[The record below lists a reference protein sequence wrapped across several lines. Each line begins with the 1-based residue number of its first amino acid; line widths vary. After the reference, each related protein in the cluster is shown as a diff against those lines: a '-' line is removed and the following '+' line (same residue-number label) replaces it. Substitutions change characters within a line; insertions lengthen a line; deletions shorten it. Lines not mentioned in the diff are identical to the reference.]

1 MNKIDNL
8 LSEISETR
16 NSLLNHSIYGKLND
30 IKSISKFMEIHVFAV
45 WDFMSLAK
53 SLQKNLTCVET
64 PWYPTKDKVSR
75 RLINEIVLGEESDID
90 QNNNPVSHFELYVE
104 SMNKIGSLKNTI
116 SMIPGLGNLSKDEN
130 AMEKAN
136 DEMKKTVAI
145 IDSMTIKERNDHNIL
160 DGSRRR
166 RIANGSGTS
175 VQDINVLIKKFLQMK
190 KMSKNMGKFKKNA
203 KNLLKFS

>member
-104 SMNKIGSLKNTI
+104 SMNKIGSDT
-116 SMIPGLGNLSKDEN
+116 SKIHQFVDEIIETKSHTK
-130 AMEKAN
+130 AIEKCSF
-136 DEMKKTVAI
+136 DHTKH
-145 IDSMTIKERNDHNIL
+145 SRSRNF
-160 DGSRRR
+160 SR
-166 RIANGSGTS
+166 
-175 VQDINVLIKKFLQMK
+175 D
-190 KMSKNMGKFKKNA
+190 
-203 KNLLKFS
+203 

>member
-104 SMNKIGSLKNTI
+104 SMNKIGSDTSKIHQFVDEIIETKSHTKAIEKCSIPNRI
-116 SMIPGLGNLSKDEN
+116 SDFLNL
-130 AMEKAN
+130 
-136 DEMKKTVAI
+136 
-145 IDSMTIKERNDHNIL
+145 
-160 DGSRRR
+160 
-166 RIANGSGTS
+166 
-175 VQDINVLIKKFLQMK
+175 
-190 KMSKNMGKFKKNA
+190 
-203 KNLLKFS
+203 

>member
-1 MNKIDNL
+1 
-8 LSEISETR
+8 
-16 NSLLNHSIYGKLND
+16 
-30 IKSISKFMEIHVFAV
+30 
-45 WDFMSLAK
+45 
-53 SLQKNLTCVET
+53 
-64 PWYPTKDKVSR
+64 
-75 RLINEIVLGEESDID
+75 
-90 QNNNPVSHFELYVE
+90 
-104 SMNKIGSLKNTI
+104 MNKIGSLKNTI
-116 SMIPGLGNLSKDEN
+116 SMIPGLGNLSKDDN

-190 KMSKNMGKFKKNA
+190 KMSKNMGKFKKM
-203 KNLLKFS
+203 LKTY

>member
-1 MNKIDNL
+1 MNKIDTL
-8 LSEISETR
+8 LSDISETR

-53 SLQKNLTCVET
+53 ALQKNLTCVET

-104 SMNKIGSLKNTI
+104 SMNKIGSDTSKIHQFVNEIIETKSHTKAIEKCSIPNGI
-116 SMIPGLGNLSKDEN
+116 SDFLNL
-130 AMEKAN
+130 
-136 DEMKKTVAI
+136 
-145 IDSMTIKERNDHNIL
+145 HL
-160 DGSRRR
+160 RR
-166 RIANGSGTS
+166 
-175 VQDINVLIKKFLQMK
+175 
-190 KMSKNMGKFKKNA
+190 
-203 KNLLKFS
+203 

>member
-1 MNKIDNL
+1 
-8 LSEISETR
+8 
-16 NSLLNHSIYGKLND
+16 
-30 IKSISKFMEIHVFAV
+30 
-45 WDFMSLAK
+45 
-53 SLQKNLTCVET
+53 
-64 PWYPTKDKVSR
+64 
-75 RLINEIVLGEESDID
+75 
-90 QNNNPVSHFELYVE
+90 
-104 SMNKIGSLKNTI
+104 MNKIGSLKNTI

>member
-16 NSLLNHSIYGKLND
+16 NSLLKHSIYGKLND

-104 SMNKIGSLKNTI
+104 SMNKIGSDTSKIHQFVNEIIETKSHIKAIEKCSIPNGISDFLNFTFDTI
-116 SMIPGLGNLSKDEN
+116 ESNKPH
-130 AMEKAN
+130 
-136 DEMKKTVAI
+136 I
-145 IDSMTIKERNDHNIL
+145 IASAVSYTHLTLPTK
-160 DGSRRR
+160 
-166 RIANGSGTS
+166 RI
-175 VQDINVLIKKFLQMK
+175 V
-190 KMSKNMGKFKKNA
+190 
-203 KNLLKFS
+203 